1 MNKNISGINATDHIL
16 KTGKMLYFV
25 IYIYIYI
32 YDKNYLNKKAEIS
45 NWIKGRT

>member
-1 MNKNISGINATDHIL
+1 MNKNISGTNATDHTL

-25 IYIYIYI
+25 IYIF